1 MATIEWQQRKE
12 TFNSEKNY
20 FDITHVNVSRE
31 TSEEE
36 NRLSRK
42 ASILSNWGI
51 GLGVICT
58 IGALFG
64 GIALAALELWLAFWI
79 VFPTC
84 VTGIIIAL
92 VVFLNKAQD
101 YENALDRYYKDHDV
115 WTTPEVEEIR
125 KYNAEQQEIAD
136 KWRAEHPFEEQI
148 RQCLLDPKS
157 SVDIAKAA
165 IIYVENYFNK
175 EN

>member
-12 TFNSEKNY
+12 TFNPEKNY
-20 FDITHVNVSRE
+20 FDIAHVTVSRE
-31 TSEEE
+31 TSKEED
-36 NRLSRK
+36 RLSCK
-42 ASILSNWGI
+42 AGRFSSWGVS
-51 GLGVICT
+51 LGVICT
-58 IGALFG
+58 LGILFG
-64 GIALAALELWLAFWI
+64 GGSLAALRLWPAFCI

-84 VTGIIIAL
+84 VIGLTIAL
-92 VVFLNKAQD
+92 AVFLNKAQA
-101 YENALDRYYKDHDV
+101 YENALDQYHKDHDV

-125 KYNAEQQEIAD
+125 KYNAEQQEIAN

-148 RQCLLDPKS
+148 RQCLLDPRS